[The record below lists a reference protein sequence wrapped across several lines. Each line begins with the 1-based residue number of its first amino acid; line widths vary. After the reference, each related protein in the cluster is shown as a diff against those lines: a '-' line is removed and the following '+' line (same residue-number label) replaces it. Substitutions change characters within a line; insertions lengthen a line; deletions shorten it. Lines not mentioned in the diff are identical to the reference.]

1 MLHSITF
8 PSCKCLGIICPI
20 LKESFFSLFR
30 EWLACRPCSKY
41 DFTSTYGNPLF
52 LEHFHI
58 QTNICFSKRS
68 KTSITSK
75 AVCPAAGL
83 PAEGFK
89 LLCQC
94 YPLVT
99 TLGQKHFLTA
109 IFPCKKRW
117 ENRHLSNIK
126 NNQHTASL
134 LVRNNLYD
142 ANNFSMDTVTIIL
155 IILHMHITN
164 TNSLCG
170 TALFWRAVVWCLHCS
185 LNFKT
190 VNNKD

>member
-8 PSCKCLGIICPI
+8 PACKCLGITRPI
-20 LKESFFSLFR
+20 RKESFFLLFR
-30 EWLACRPCSKY
+30 ERLACRGCSKY

-83 PAEGFK
+83 K
-89 LLCQC
+89 QLCQC

-99 TLGQKHFLTA
+99 ALQQKHFLTA
-109 IFPCKKRW
+109 IFHCKKYRRISSFQ
-117 ENRHLSNIK
+117 NKKNIQHLTCVKYQKGRI
-126 NNQHTASL
+126 
-134 LVRNNLYD
+134 
-142 ANNFSMDTVTIIL
+142 
-155 IILHMHITN
+155 
-164 TNSLCG
+164 
-170 TALFWRAVVWCLHCS
+170 
-185 LNFKT
+185 
-190 VNNKD
+190 

>member
-8 PSCKCLGIICPI
+8 PACKCPRITHPI
-20 LKESFFSLFR
+20 LKESFFLLFR
-30 EWLACRPCSKY
+30 EWLACRGCSKY

-83 PAEGFK
+83 PAEGLK
-89 LLCQC
+89 QLCQC

-99 TLGQKHFLTA
+99 ALQQELFLAA
-109 IFPCKKRW
+109 IFPQSKYWKK
-117 ENRHLSNIK
+117 
-126 NNQHTASL
+126 QFL
-134 LVRNNLYD
+134 LTKKKKFSYSILNLYKP
-142 ANNFSMDTVTIIL
+142 SPKT
-155 IILHMHITN
+155 
-164 TNSLCG
+164 
-170 TALFWRAVVWCLHCS
+170 CLM
-185 LNFKT
+185 
-190 VNNKD
+190 